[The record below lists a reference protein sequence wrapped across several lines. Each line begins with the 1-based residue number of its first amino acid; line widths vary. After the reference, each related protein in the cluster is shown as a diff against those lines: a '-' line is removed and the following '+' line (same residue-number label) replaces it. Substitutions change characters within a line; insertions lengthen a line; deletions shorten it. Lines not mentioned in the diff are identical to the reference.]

1 MLPSDLDHGRP
12 TDVTVRVTDSEPDVP
27 FEGWAV
33 RVPGSPLSYLVRTD
47 DASEDPGDYE
57 PGDQLRL
64 EDAVPYDL
72 RVDARG
78 RHAAR
83 SGRVCCPDCGG
94 DVRYEPPVDLPSS
107 VVEHLDGLVDAG
119 PRSHRVSDRPVE
131 IALLIAG
138 PETTVEVAADADG
151 RVDDWQGGLNE
162 PRGRTVDPR
171 EVAEPGTFV
180 CESCG
185 HRTVEPDRR
194 RRHETPDEAVTP
206 DARPVASSGEHL
218 ESGVA
223 LAADAAEA
231 APAAPQDL
239 GMATGG
245 AKDVT
250 SFRDNVAEGYAPSPE
265 ALSVE
270 GLFYDYYFE
279 TGEDRESEDA
289 LFYPTYSAAVSS
301 DPLSGGTEQ
310 YLSVGLNSTLSTADF
325 ERKRLDLV
333 VVLDVSG
340 SMSSAFDEYYYD
352 RHGVRR
358 EVDEPGEGTK
368 MGAAREAL
376 VALTRHLESDDRF
389 GVVLYNNRAHTA
401 KPLREVGRTDMD
413 AIREHVRA
421 LEAGGG
427 TDMSAGFREA
437 HELLAGESDGGK
449 DGDEGD
455 ANPTELE
462 RRIVFMTDAMPN
474 LGETGEEG
482 LVDLVGDAAA
492 DGIYTTFVGMGLDT
506 NAELIDA
513 LSSTRGANHYFVHSA
528 AEFERRLGEEFEY
541 MVTPL
546 VFDLSLDLVADGYEI
561 EAVYGSP
568 NADAATGE
576 VMHVSTLFPSP
587 TREGETRGGVVLLK
601 LRKSGSDPR
610 QPGSDPRLELVASW
624 EERDGT
630 EGRDAVAVTFPDDE
644 PDAFENTGVRKAVL
658 LARYADL
665 LRDWAAAVRSHESEA
680 RDEPPRE
687 KPDDDADEKVD
698 DWEPMDSPRELGE
711 WEQES
716 VPLVVPEEY
725 ADLFSAF
732 REHLAAEAVAIGDA
746 DLERELDL
754 LDDLIDAA

>member
-1 MLPSDLDHGRP
+1 MLPSDLDHGQA
-12 TDVTVRVTDSEPDVP
+12 TDVTVQVTDSDPDVP
-27 FEGWAV
+27 FEGWAA
-33 RVPGSPLSYLVRTD
+33 RVSGGPPLYLVRTD
-47 DASEDPGDYE
+47 DAPGGSD
-57 PGDQLRL
+57 GWQAGTRLRL
-64 EDAVPYDL
+64 ENIVPYDL
-72 RVDARG
+72 RVDARN
-78 RHAAR
+78 RHTAR
-83 SGRVCCPDCGG
+83 SGRCPDCGG
-94 DVRYEPPVDLPSS
+94 DVRYEPLIDLPSS
-107 VVEHLDGLVDAG
+107 VVEYLEGLADAG
-119 PRSHRVSDRPVE
+119 PRSRRVSDRAME
-131 IALLIAG
+131 TALLVAG
-138 PETTVEVAADADG
+138 PETTVELVSDADG
-151 RVDDWQGGLNE
+151 SVDDWQGGLNE
-162 PRGRTVDPR
+162 SRGRKVDPR
-171 EVAEPGTFV
+171 AVAKPGTFV
-180 CESCG
+180 CEACG
-185 HRTVEPDRR
+185 HRTAEPDRR
-194 RRHETPDEAVTP
+194 GRHETPDEAVTP
-206 DARPVASSGEHL
+206 AAQLSASSGERL
-218 ESGVA
+218 ESGVEMV
-223 LAADAAEA
+223 ADAAGA

-245 AKDVT
+245 AKDVAN
-250 SFRDNVAEGYAPSPE
+250 FRDNVAEGFVPRPE

-279 TGEDRESEDA
+279 TGDEGAENENA

-301 DPLSGGTEQ
+301 DPLSGETER

-340 SMSSAFDEYYYD
+340 SMSSEFDEYYYD

-368 MGAAREAL
+368 MEAAREAL
-376 VALTRHLESDDRF
+376 VALTRHLEADDRF

-401 KPLREVGRTDMD
+401 KPLREVGQTDMD
-413 AIREHVRA
+413 AIRDHVRD

-427 TDMSAGFREA
+427 TDMSAGFCEA
-437 HELLAGESDGGK
+437 RELLAGESDG
-449 DGDEGD
+449 D
-455 ANPTELE
+455 PTELE

-474 LGETGEEG
+474 LGETGEET
-482 LVDLVGDAAA
+482 LVDIVEDAAA

-513 LSSTRGANHYFVHSA
+513 LSSIRGGNHYFVHSA

-546 VFDLSLDLVADGYEI
+546 VFDLSLDFVADGYEI

-576 VMHVSTLFPSP
+576 VMRVSTLIPSP

-601 LRKSGSDPR
+601 LRQTGSDPR
-610 QPGSDPRLELVASW
+610 QTGSDPRLELVASW

-630 EGRDAVAVTFPDDE
+630 EGRDAVEVSFPDDE
-644 PDAFENTGVRKAVL
+644 PDAFENSGVRKAVL

-665 LRDWAAAVRSHESEA
+665 LRDWAAEVRSRGSET
-680 RDEPPRE
+680 RDDPPRE
-687 KPDDDADEKVD
+687 KPDEDANEQVD
-698 DWEPMDSPRELGE
+698 DWKPMNSRRELGE
-711 WEQES
+711 WEGES
-716 VPLVVPEEY
+716 VPLSVSGEY

-732 REHLAAEAVAIGDA
+732 REHLAAETSALGDD

-754 LDDLIDAA
+754 LDELIETA